1 MNSDKE
7 NNFIANYY
15 EFLDSIP
22 RTELGLMSQGTWE
35 LDPRRLAIMLSRYK
49 FVSKM
54 LSGHHS
60 TVEIGCGDAF
70 GSRIVLQE
78 VAHLTVVDIE
88 DKFIADIERR
98 QSARW
103 PLKTLVHDMLQGPLN
118 SQFDS
123 AYSLDVLEHISPT
136 DEDLFLR
143 NVKASLK
150 ENGVVIIGMP
160 SLESQRYASKA
171 SKDGHINCKSGDD
184 LKSLCQRHF
193 KNVFLFSM
201 NDEVVHTGY
210 YPMAHYLLAICV
222 K

>member
-1 MNSDKE
+1 MSVNSQT
-7 NNFIANYY
+7 NFLADYY
-15 EFLDSIP
+15 EFLDRMP

-54 LSGHHS
+54 LSGHHRS
-60 TVEIGCGDAF
+60 VEIGCGDAF

-78 VAHLTVVDIE
+78 VAQLTVVDIE
-88 DKFIADIERR
+88 EKFIADIERR
-98 QSARW
+98 QSSCW
-103 PLKTLVHDMLQGPLN
+103 PLQTILHDMLKGPLG

-123 AYSLDVLEHISPT
+123 AYSLDVLEHISPAH
-136 DEDLFLR
+136 EDLFLM
-143 NVKASLK
+143 NVKASVK
-150 ENGVVIIGMP
+150 DKGVVIIGMP
-160 SLESQRYASKA
+160 SLESQQYASQA
-171 SKDGHINCKSGDD
+171 SKDGHINCKSGKD
-184 LKSLCQRHF
+184 LKNLCEKHF
-193 KNVFLFSM
+193 SNVFLFSM